1 MSSESFPQGIMKD
14 SASGMKFPASKDEIV
29 SFARQ
34 QHLPTE
40 VISQLEKIPDKK
52 YDSLGEMIAAAA
64 RGAM

>member
-1 MSSESFPQGIMKD
+1 MKD